1 MVHGFDTIVQCSDYA
16 RKSLYTTHNSCQYE
30 FQRKKNK
37 VTTSAC
43 GSNWKTNLSYQFEK
57 VHFSSLILLWNRF
70 VYLPKSAVI
79 TPEAK
84 EKLTPNEKPAKI

>member
-1 MVHGFDTIVQCSDYA
+1 
-16 RKSLYTTHNSCQYE
+16 
-30 FQRKKNK
+30 
-37 VTTSAC
+37 
-43 GSNWKTNLSYQFEK
+43 
-57 VHFSSLILLWNRF
+57 LWNRF